1 MIIFLFKDKPK
12 PQQKN
17 INEQKEKLHE
27 DKPPTQQIKN
37 NIAKE
42 ESKNTLNKKTSG
54 KTNLEKVDETLGEDL
69 NNSQFLSDD
78 QLNEFTYT
86 LIKNFEALQI
96 DSNMIE
102 KKLFGEPISI
112 EKLANELPNKIIDL
126 LKMYYYN

>member
-1 MIIFLFKDKPK
+1 LIIFLFKDKPK

-42 ESKNTLNKKTSG
+42 ESKNTLNKKISG
-54 KTNLEKVDETLGEDL
+54 KTNLESTNIYTKILLIEVDETLGEDL

-96 DSNMIE
+96 YSNMIE
-102 KKLFGEPISI
+102 KVTIPFIS
-112 EKLANELPNKIIDL
+112 NF
-126 LKMYYYN
+126 